1 MSDATFDL
9 DSLQRKTLK
18 LLVVVLWL
26 QAPLIAFAAWRAGAS
41 VAAPTLAAL
50 VIAAA
55 VQVLARFD
63 TKGDQARIAAGVG
76 LMASISL
83 LVAACAGQKIQV
95 DLHMYYFAALALLV
109 ATCDW
114 RVIVAG
120 AVTVALHH
128 IVLNFV
134 LPSLIYP
141 GGSDLLRLAM
151 HAVIL
156 VLEAAALVWVA
167 YTVEHMFGAVAAQAA
182 RAEEARRAA
191 ETSHADAVAAAQE
204 AEAAHLLHERS
215 QARVAEDDEATL
227 TVLAAALERLASGD
241 LTYRIAAP
249 LPAKAQTLRTDFN
262 AAIQQLQ
269 AAMIAVAD
277 NTQSI
282 TSGSQDISNAA
293 DNLSRRTEH
302 QAAAL
307 EQTAAALDEIT
318 ATVRRTA
325 QGSAHARD
333 VITAAKADADKS
345 DKVVAETVEAM
356 NGIEQSSYQISQIV
370 GVIDEIAFQTNL
382 LALNAGVEAARAGD
396 AGRGFAVVASEVRAL
411 AQRSAA
417 AAKEI
422 KALISNSTHQVKTGV
437 DLVGQTGK
445 ALERIVAQV
454 LQINAIVT
462 EITASTQEQA
472 TALNEVNT
480 SINQM
485 DQVTQQ
491 NAAMVEQS
499 TAASH
504 SLAQEAQNL
513 ARLISGFELD
523 RTTAPAATIPRRQAQ
538 RSVQSGKTA
547 GRGPPA
553 LRVVAV
559 GSDDWQAF

>member
-1 MSDATFDL
+1 MSDTTLNL
-9 DSLQRKTLK
+9 DTLRRKVLR
-18 LLVVVLWL
+18 LLVVTLWL
-26 QAPLIAFAAWRAGAS
+26 QAPLIAFAAWRAGGS

-50 VIAAA
+50 VIAGVVQA
-55 VQVLARFD
+55 VARFD
-63 TKGDQARIAAGVG
+63 TQGGQARIAAGVG

-114 RVIVAG
+114 RVVVAA

-128 IVLNFV
+128 IILNFL

-141 GGSDLLRLAM
+141 GGSDLLRLAL

-182 RAEEARRAA
+182 RAEAARRAA

-204 AEAAHLLHERS
+204 AQAAHLLHERS

-227 TVLAAALERLASGD
+227 TTLAAALERLASGD

-249 LPAKAQTLRTDFN
+249 LPAKAESLRTDFN
-262 AAIQQLQ
+262 NAIQQLQ

-282 TSGSQDISNAA
+282 SSGSEEISDAA

-302 QAAAL
+302 QAAVL

-325 QGSAHARD
+325 QGSVHARD
-333 VITAAKADADKS
+333 VINAAKADVDMS
-345 DKVVAETVEAM
+345 DKVVAQTVEAM
-356 NGIEQSSYQISQIV
+356 SGIEQSSDQISQII

-422 KALISNSTHQVKTGV
+422 KALISSSAHQVKTGV

-462 EITASTQEQA
+462 EITASTEEQA
-472 TALNEVNT
+472 TALNQVNT
-480 SINQM
+480 SVNQM
-485 DQVTQQ
+485 DQVTQE
-491 NAAMVEQS
+491 NAAMVQQS

-504 SLAQEAQNL
+504 SLAHEAKDL
-513 ARLISGFELD
+513 ARLICGFQLGREA
-523 RTTAPAATIPRRQAQ
+523 APNPVAPRVKPRQPAP
-538 RSVQSGKTA
+538 SMKTA
-547 GRGPPA
+547 GRSGA
-553 LRVVAV
+553 VLRVVSAQA
-559 GSDDWQAF
+559 DDWQAF

>member
-9 DSLQRKTLK
+9 DSLRRKTLK

-26 QAPLIAFAAWRAGAS
+26 QAPLIAFAAWRANAS
-41 VAAPTLAAL
+41 VAAPTLSAL

-55 VQVLARFD
+55 VQALARFD
-63 TKGDQARIAAGVG
+63 TQGGQARIAAGVG

-83 LVAACAGQKIQV
+83 LVASCAGQKIQV

-109 ATCDW
+109 AACDW

-141 GGSDLLRLAM
+141 GGGDLLRLAL

-156 VLEAAALVWVA
+156 VLEAAALVWIA
-167 YTVEHMFGAVAAQAA
+167 YTVEHMFGAVAAQAV
-182 RAEEARRAA
+182 RAHEAQHAA
-191 ETSHADAVAAAQE
+191 EASHAKAISAAAE
-204 AEAAHLLHERS
+204 AEAAQRLHERT
-215 QARVAEDDEATL
+215 QARVAEEDGATL
-227 TVLAAALERLASGD
+227 TSLAGALKRLAAGD
-241 LTYRIAAP
+241 LTYRIASP
-249 LPAKAQTLRTDFN
+249 LPARAESLRTDFN
-262 AAIQQLQ
+262 NAMDQLQ
-269 AAMIAVAD
+269 AAMVAVAD
-277 NTQSI
+277 NAQSI
-282 TSGSQDISNAA
+282 ASGSGEISDAA
-293 DNLSRRTEH
+293 DDLSRRTEH
-302 QAAAL
+302 QAAVL

-318 ATVRRTA
+318 ATVRKTA
-325 QGSAHARD
+325 EGSVHAQD
-333 VITAAKADADKS
+333 VINAARADADLS

-356 NGIEQSSYQISQIV
+356 SGIEQSSHQIGQII

-396 AGRGFAVVASEVRAL
+396 AGRGFAVVASEVRSL

-422 KALISNSTHQVKTGV
+422 KGLISTSGQQVKVGV

-454 LQINAIVT
+454 LQINGIVT

-504 SLAQEAQNL
+504 SLAQEAQTL
-513 ARLISGFELD
+513 ARLICGFELG
-523 RTTAPAATIPRRQAQ
+523 RTAALAATAP
-538 RSVQSGKTA
+538 RSPTERPAPSRKAA
-547 GRGPPA
+547 GRAPPA